1 MPYRL
6 VKCPGGYKVR
16 NTETGHYYSHK
27 VMTKRDAEAQ
37 LRILNQ
43 SGK

>member
-6 VKCPGGYKVR
+6 VKVPNGYKVR
-16 NTETGHYYSHK
+16 NTEGHYYSHK